1 VAGRRVVPELVQE
14 AMTAERIA
22 AEAGR
27 LLVDD
32 RAAAAMKAEL
42 AGVRAALGEPGAS
55 ARAAEAILEWLGS
68 RVTLDSGFA
77 RGGNRG

>member
-1 VAGRRVVPELVQE
+1 
-14 AMTAERIA
+14 MTAERIA
-22 AEAGR
+22 AEVGR

-55 ARAAEAILEWLGS
+55 ARAAEAILELLGS
-68 RVTLDSGFA
+68 SVTLDSCFA